1 MTEYER
7 IRLYEIVFCNF
18 IIELMKTNS
27 NPIKLYDYIEAT
39 CGLIDGNKT
48 IANSVLQTIF
58 SNDRQYMPTKE
69 EYLYLLVRTNLPV
82 KKACARGHIS
92 MSTYYYY
99 KNLTMCIRPRFKPV
113 QTDLIISLINHMLSV
128 TDLIER
134 GILE

>member
-1 MTEYER
+1 MTEHER

-18 IIELMKTNS
+18 IIDLMKSNS
-27 NPIKLYDYIEAT
+27 NPIKIFDYIEAM

-69 EYLYLLVRTNLPV
+69 EYLYLLVRTNLSV

-99 KNLTMCIRPRFKPV
+99 KNLDMCVRPRFKPA
-113 QTDLIISLINHMLSV
+113 QYTLIISLVEHMQTIS
-128 TDLIER
+128 DLMER
-134 GILE
+134 GLLE